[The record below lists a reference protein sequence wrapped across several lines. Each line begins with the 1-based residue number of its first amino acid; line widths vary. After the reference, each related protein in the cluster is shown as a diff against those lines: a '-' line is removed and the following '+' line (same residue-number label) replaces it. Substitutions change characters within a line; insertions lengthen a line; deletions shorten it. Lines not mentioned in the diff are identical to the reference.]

1 MRETETALRP
11 PTAGEQEGH
20 EGHQSVPEAPQAHEA
35 YCAVERQLAI
45 LLRRSQAF
53 SAGMGRK
60 VHPELDPGAYGLL
73 VRIDQSSPMRSSDLA
88 AYLRVGRATISR
100 QLKVLEELGLI
111 SRSPDPEDG
120 RAHLLALTEEGHRR
134 LHDARAAR
142 QGQLRTLLAAWPEE
156 DVRQLAGMLER
167 FNTLTEGMHP

>member
-1 MRETETALRP
+1 MTETETSLRP
-11 PTAGEQEGH
+11 PAADNHEGH
-20 EGHQSVPEAPQAHEA
+20 EAVQEAHEA

-60 VHPELDPGAYGLL
+60 VHPDLDPGAYGLL

-111 SRSPDPEDG
+111 VRSPDPEDG

-156 DVRQLAGMLER
+156 DVRLLAGMLER

>member
-1 MRETETALRP
+1 MTEAETASRP
-11 PTAGEQEGH
+11 PTAGER
-20 EGHQSVPEAPQAHEA
+20 EA

-45 LLRRSQAF
+45 LLRRANAF

-111 SRSPDPEDG
+111 SRRPDPEDG
-120 RAHLLALTEEGHRR
+120 RAHLLALTPEGRKR
-134 LHDARAAR
+134 LDDARSAR
-142 QGQLRTLLAAWPEE
+142 ESQLRTLLAAWPEE
-156 DVRQLAGMLER
+156 DVRLLARMLER
-167 FNTLTEGMHP
+167 FNTLTEGLHP